1 MPDTD
6 PRSTT
11 SRARRASAGLTALA
25 VALLT
30 CGAAV
35 EVTGNVLASSANGS
49 EKGSHPT
56 KTVQPTH
63 TRSRSRTS
71 EAPSPHPPL
80 PPPTSPAS
88 LPSPTTTITATTT
101 TTTTG
106 SSPNTRRPRR

>member
-35 EVTGNVLASSANGS
+35 EVTGNVLASPANGTG
-49 EKGSHPT
+49 KDAHPT
-56 KTVQPTH
+56 KTAQPPRTH
-63 TRSRSRTS
+63 SRTS

-88 LPSPTTTITATTT
+88 LPSPTATITAT

-106 SSPNTRRPRR
+106 SSPNTHTPRR